1 MKHQCEK
8 NLSLKLETFDIEDA
22 KRIQNEVIASSVLYE
37 HANKIHSC
45 HESEIED
52 ETQSIRVTNELI
64 GNSIEGMELMDNK
77 SRELPIDVVDSS
89 GDFILTRDLIVENI
103 IEFDSA
109 TRENEL
115 IHNILDNETNAHKV
129 LSEIIT
135 DSIESREF
143 NRKSQN
149 IHSYI
154 TTDELSARETKQID
168 VIEGESSTADR
179 SIIELEAKNEEMDL
193 FEGMGL
199 PVYLPDYE
207 LFARV
212 QRELQA
218 MTVLS
223 DIMDRSKVT
232 INSGIVDTID
242 MERYAPNIM
251 TDASGI
257 IDFKRPVLELDS
269 QIANDY
275 DAADTLAKQSL
286 LQELDAFDRNVR
298 VATDIEEFERFNSD
312 SCIESSV
319 EEFEPFEKVLGINTE
334 INESERFIINKFID
348 TEYMQFDDFLVN
360 DIYPTEIIEVDEN
373 RKVQKRK
380 TKIMVTS

>member
-1 MKHQCEK
+1 M
-8 NLSLKLETFDIEDA
+8 
-22 KRIQNEVIASSVLYE
+22 IASSVLYE

-109 TRENEL
+109 TREIEL

-251 TDASGI
+251 TD
-257 IDFKRPVLELDS
+257 V
-269 QIANDY
+269 
-275 DAADTLAKQSL
+275 
-286 LQELDAFDRNVR
+286 
-298 VATDIEEFERFNSD
+298 
-312 SCIESSV
+312 
-319 EEFEPFEKVLGINTE
+319 
-334 INESERFIINKFID
+334 SE
-348 TEYMQFDDFLVN
+348 
-360 DIYPTEIIEVDEN
+360 
-373 RKVQKRK
+373 
-380 TKIMVTS
+380 